1 MTITR
6 RRSLVRTT
14 AVAAVAGSAMLLPAA
29 AAFADSPQPTTAGSP
44 GAAGDQQQKD
54 DRQKGGQKRD
64 DQKNDNG
71 QKSDNGPKGD
81 NDQRKGDRKLVRTQN
96 LSGGFLAKVYKL
108 GPNHFQADMYAKDPG
123 TGKLVKMD
131 TLETKGGKPAYG
143 RHNGAHFVLRSDG
156 TLTSWVE
163 GGDKKDEKKGEGKDG
178 RKGAHPGEKGNQ
190 RQDGGQQTKVTPKG
204 GVKAGAEGVG
214 GTPDT
219 PAVLLAGGGAAAAAA
234 GLGFALLHRRK
245 AREDA

>member
-6 RRSLVRTT
+6 RRKLVRTT

-44 GAAGDQQQKD
+44 GAEGRQQKD
-54 DRQKGGQKRD
+54 DRQKD
-64 DQKNDNG
+64 DRQKNDDKQNDE
-71 QKSDNGPKGD
+71 KRNDEKKNDDKGD
-81 NDQRKGDRKLVRTQN
+81 QHKAERKLIRTQN
-96 LSGGFLAKVYKL
+96 LSGGFLAKIYKL

-131 TLETKGGKPAYG
+131 TLETKGGKPASG
-143 RHNGAHFVLRSDG
+143 QHNGAHFVLRSDG

-163 GGDKKDEKKGEGKDG
+163 GGDKKKDEKKD
-178 RKGAHPGEKGNQ
+178 AHPDGKKNQ
-190 RQDGGQQTKVTPKG
+190 RQGDGQQTRVTPKG

-214 GTPDT
+214 ETPDT
-219 PAVLLAGGGAAAAAA
+219 PAMLLAGGGAAAAAA

>member
-1 MTITR
+1 MTLTR
-6 RRSLVRTT
+6 RRHLVRST
-14 AVAAVAGSAMLLPAA
+14 AVAAVAGSALLLPAA

-44 GAAGDQQQKD
+44 GPAGDQQQKD
-54 DRQKGGQKRD
+54 DRHKD
-64 DQKNDNG
+64 DQKKHDEKNG
-71 QKSDNGPKGD
+71 NEKKHDEKN
-81 NDQRKGDRKLVRTQN
+81 NDQQKGDRKLVRTQN
-96 LSGGFLAKVYKL
+96 LSGGFLAKVYQL

-143 RHNGAHFVLRSDG
+143 RHNGAHFVLQPDG
-156 TLTSWVE
+156 SMTSWVE
-163 GGDKKDEKKGEGKDG
+163 GGNKKKDEKKN
-178 RKGAHPGEKGNQ
+178 AHPGEQKNQ
-190 RQDGGQQTKVTPKG
+190 RQGGGQQTKVMPKG

-214 GTPDT
+214 ETPDT
-219 PAVLLAGGGAAAAAA
+219 PAMLLAGGGAAAAAA